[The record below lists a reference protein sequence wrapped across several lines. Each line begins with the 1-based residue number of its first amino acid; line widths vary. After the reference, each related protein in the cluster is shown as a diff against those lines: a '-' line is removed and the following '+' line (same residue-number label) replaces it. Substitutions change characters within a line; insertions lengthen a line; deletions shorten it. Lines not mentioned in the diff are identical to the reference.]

1 MRIKIVFNNEQNAS
15 FVSNNSSLN
24 KINKKVRDSENW
36 DFQIPKVAVK
46 PNVTNRTKSNI
57 FFFENRFECLNNG
70 QFESSISFNIQIAHN
85 VASSNSSTN
94 SKKSNDYISAKE
106 QSKEPVTDTEVEF
119 SKTGRTET
127 PKTIMVDSMIRK
139 VFGNKLSRSP
149 SKYHLAV
156 WSFGGAKTQCMKDNI
171 KPTIKLAVKQ
181 ILHCITNNQPSKEE
195 PETIANSMMNLAKNV
210 RTDTTKFALF
220 GVITRRDT

>member
-1 MRIKIVFNNEQNAS
+1 M
-15 FVSNNSSLN
+15 
-24 KINKKVRDSENW
+24 
-36 DFQIPKVAVK
+36 K

-106 QSKEPVTDTEVEF
+106 PVTDTEVEF
-119 SKTGRTET
+119 SKTGRTDS

-149 SKYHLAV
+149 SKYHLV
-156 WSFGGAKTQCMKDNI
+156 
-171 KPTIKLAVKQ
+171 V
-181 ILHCITNNQPSKEE
+181 
-195 PETIANSMMNLAKNV
+195 
-210 RTDTTKFALF
+210 
-220 GVITRRDT
+220 

>member
-1 MRIKIVFNNEQNAS
+1 M
-15 FVSNNSSLN
+15 
-24 KINKKVRDSENW
+24 
-36 DFQIPKVAVK
+36 K

-119 SKTGRTET
+119 SKTGRTDT

-149 SKYHLAV
+149 SKYHLV
-156 WSFGGAKTQCMKDNI
+156 VRSFGGAKTQCMKDNI
-171 KPTIKLAVKQ
+171 KPTIKLAAKQ

-195 PETIANSMMNLAKNV
+195 PETIAN
-210 RTDTTKFALF
+210 R
-220 GVITRRDT
+220 